1 MANRFTDSFNQ
12 PYMGMP
18 QQNPDIFTQFN
29 SFKQDPYSALASRGI
44 NVPEQYR
51 GSYQQAAQY
60 LMQNMPQT
68 GKNNIFQRVNMLRSM
83 FGMR

>member
-12 PYMGMP
+12 TPSYS
-18 QQNPDIFTQFN
+18 QNNDIFTQFN
-29 SFKQDPYSALASRGI
+29 SFRQNPYDMLAQRGI
-44 NVPEQYR
+44 NIPEQYR

-68 GKNNIFQRVNMLRSM
+68 QQNGIFQKVNMLKQM